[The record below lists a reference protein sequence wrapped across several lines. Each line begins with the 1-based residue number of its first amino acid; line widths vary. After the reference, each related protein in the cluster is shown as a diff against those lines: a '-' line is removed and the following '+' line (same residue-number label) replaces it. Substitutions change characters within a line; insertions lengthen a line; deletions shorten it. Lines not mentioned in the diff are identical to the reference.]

1 MSDKTDR
8 VTGKAKEA
16 AGKVTGDREM
26 ERDGRNEQEKGNLK
40 AAGKNIKDAV
50 KKSV

>member
-1 MSDKTDR
+1 MGDKTDK
-8 VTGKAKEA
+8 VTGKAKET

-40 AAGKNIKDAV
+40 AAGKNLKDAV
-50 KKSV
+50 KKST